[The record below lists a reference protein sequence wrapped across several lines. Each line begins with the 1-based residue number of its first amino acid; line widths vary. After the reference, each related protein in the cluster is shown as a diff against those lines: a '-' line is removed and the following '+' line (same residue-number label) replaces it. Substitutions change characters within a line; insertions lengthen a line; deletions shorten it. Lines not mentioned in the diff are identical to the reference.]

1 MTDLVDGEMV
11 VAKEEDRWERYAR
24 VMNMNVEAAK
34 VVTATTTT
42 EPEEEKE
49 DRWERYARLNG
60 IV

>member
-1 MTDLVDGEMV
+1 MWF
-11 VAKEEDRWERYAR
+11 AS
-24 VMNMNVEAAK
+24 VMNLFVDEANV
-34 VVTATTTT
+34 VSATTTT